1 MLYRSRQFFRGFFA
15 KLTSEDEE
23 QVRQVLSLA
32 EYALFCRMPLDARRH
47 SLNVYQSLLEQ
58 GQDNPDL
65 AVAALLHD
73 VGKVAADEAG
83 VKLGLWMRI
92 PLVLIEAM
100 QPQLIRRLALPDPA
114 AGWRYTLMVH
124 LEHPQIG
131 AEWAAKAGSSQ
142 LACWLI
148 KAHQDKHPSPDK
160 KLMEPD
166 VAKVLLLAL
175 QWADSRN

>member
-23 QVRQVLSLA
+23 QVRQILSSA
-32 EYALFCRMPLDARRH
+32 EYELFCRMPLDARRH
-47 SLNVYQSLLEQ
+47 SLNVYQSLLAR

-92 PLVLIEAM
+92 PLVMIEAT
-100 QPQLIRRLALPDPA
+100 QPKLIRRLALPDPA

-124 LEHPQIG
+124 LDHPQIG
-131 AEWAAKAGSSQ
+131 AEWAANAGSSQ

-148 KAHQDKHPSPDK
+148 GAHQEKDPTPDSG
-160 KLMEPD
+160 LMQPE
-166 VAKVLLLAL
+166 VAKDLLSAL